1 MINTCPEE
9 NASSPLETDSAYA
22 VHIFFNYKY
31 KNYAHHFTIYTPYI
45 QVMYTNF
52 QYVYSSLN
60 LTPSIFMGLLVWS
73 VVAGAGIVL
82 SCLSL
87 LSHQS
92 FDLSFSCHPCY
103 CTYHDLQLRHPHFQR
118 LLHWSFQAF

>member
-1 MINTCPEE
+1 MNTCPDE
-9 NASSPLETDSAYA
+9 NASSPLETDSACP
-22 VHIFFNYKY
+22 VHLFSIINIKIM
-31 KNYAHHFTIYTPYI
+31 HTISPFILLTYMYI
-45 QVMYTNF
+45 DF

-60 LTPSIFMGLLVWS
+60 LTLSIFMGLLVWS

-92 FDLSFSCHPCY
+92 FDPFFSCHPCY

-118 LLHWSFQAF
+118 LLHWSFPAF